1 MNTNPAGNG
10 EFGQRQAASGPIVP
24 KTASEA
30 LRPEAGT
37 PPPRR
42 SRASRSQVVVFM
54 NFVISSVMLMV
65 LAAGITLY
73 FGKQAFNEA
82 GPSANGDTFLVKSN
96 SGVQD
101 IADQLERRGLI
112 SDARIFRLG
121 VRAYGN
127 DSALKAGEYEIKP
140 KASMREIMELLKS
153 GKSVMYSLTIPEGL
167 TVEQAMQRIADQAA
181 LTGDMPAALPLEG
194 SLATDTLRFTRG
206 ATRQQMVDKLLA
218 DQKKLVDD
226 VWQRRA
232 ADLPLA
238 NVEDFVTLASIVEKE
253 TGRGDER
260 SRVAAVFLNR
270 LAKGMRLQSDPTI
283 IYGLFGG
290 KGKPADRP
298 IYQSDIQKPT
308 PYNTYLINGLPPT
321 PIANPGRAA
330 LEAVANPSKTDDLYF
345 VADGTGGHVFAATLE
360 EHNENVARYRA
371 LLKKQ
376 ADDAAKAGK
385 GTDQTGADKPAET
398 GDDGDGSDTGDN
410 GDAGGDAGAAQ

>member
-10 EFGQRQAASGPIVP
+10 EFGQRQAAPGPIVP

-232 ADLPLA
+232 PDLPLA

-253 TGRGDER
+253 TGKGDER

-298 IYQSDIQKPT
+298 IYQSDIEKPT

-371 LLKKQ
+371 LQKKQ
-376 ADDAAKAGK
+376 ADDAAKAAQ